1 MSYDEHLISMA
12 GGDGDSAA
20 DQLAAIEARAQAASP
35 GPWDYGTGY
44 SSDGERQSVTKADKA
59 DFLVLSLNGED
70 APLWLIDNADV
81 IPAVTGDG
89 PNAKANAEFIAHART
104 DVPALLALV
113 REQRAALALIANQ
126 VNAAEMLCRMNE
138 RDPALASVPAA
149 AIRAV
154 LTGLNP

>member
-12 GGDGDSAA
+12 GGDGDSTV
-20 DQLAAIEARAQAASP
+20 DQLAAIEARAQAATD

-44 SSDGERQSVTKADKA
+44 SADGARQLTSKADKA
-59 DFLVLSLNGED
+59 DFLALSLNDDE
-70 APLWLIDNADV
+70 AALWVIDNGKV
-81 IPAVTGDG
+81 IPAATGDG
-89 PNAKANAEFIAHART
+89 PKAKANAEFIAHART

-113 REQRAALALIANQ
+113 REQHAALALIANQ

-138 RDPALASVPAA
+138 RDPELASVPAA

-154 LTGLNP
+154 LTELNP

>member
-12 GGDGDSAA
+12 GGDGDTV
-20 DQLAAIEARAQAASP
+20 DQLAAIEARADKVAEWRKHFVSP
-35 GPWDYGTGY
+35 QSNIDY
-44 SSDGERQSVTKADKA
+44 SQR
-59 DFLVLSLNGED
+59 
-70 APLWLIDNADV
+70 
-81 IPAVTGDG
+81 
-89 PNAKANAEFIAHART
+89 